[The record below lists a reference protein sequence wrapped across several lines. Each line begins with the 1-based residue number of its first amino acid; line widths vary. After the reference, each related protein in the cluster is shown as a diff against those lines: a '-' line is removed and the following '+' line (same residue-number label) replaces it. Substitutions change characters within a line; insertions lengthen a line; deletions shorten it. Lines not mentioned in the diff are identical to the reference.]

1 LDFES
6 LIEFLHI
13 LFFFSLCL
21 FLFVWKKKKMAGK
34 DRWGTQNMKRNGE
47 FGMSSSEIPN
57 PNASYLNLSHRHHH
71 HQLVNGSPI
80 SRVSRQPESCPSSS
94 FSNGFGSSEDG
105 WVFPIPFEE
114 VNQTP
119 GTHYSNINGRL
130 VDDMGLSETM
140 HRMHIGD
147 EQRDGTKMRG
157 FEVGTDGF
165 GFGDG
170 YFGGTIPWSGEH
182 EGFSNGAS
190 GFEGF
195 QSSHH
200 GTPASFNDD
209 VGMPL
214 LGLGGGYRGSDSMG
228 SYLDHNQP
236 NAFYSGPSCSKNH
249 MNFLLEKR
257 NERGSGCYYR
267 GVQLQNP
274 ATIRPYLNDTSICS
288 PWGEMDSNGV
298 RGPREPLNVDHSLC
312 NHLMLNERTRAIPN
326 SIVPQSI
333 MSRKGATDVEAFT
346 CEDGFIIHGHGLN
359 YGIDKKCDASRSH
372 KKNCWDE
379 IADQNQ
385 RRKSSEQDGCFIFG
399 RSCENGPSL
408 SSDSP
413 LFLPLTFTSLAE
425 VQGYIYLI
433 AKDQYGCRLLQKV
446 FDEGTSQDV
455 QIIFNEIV
463 SHVGELATDTFGN
476 YLVQKLLDV
485 CSEEQ
490 RMQIVLMMTNKPGQ
504 LIRISLNTHG

>member
-1 LDFES
+1 
-6 LIEFLHI
+6 
-13 LFFFSLCL
+13 
-21 FLFVWKKKKMAGK
+21 MAEK
-34 DRWGTQNMKRNGE
+34 DRRGTENMKRNGE
-47 FGMSSSEIPN
+47 FGMSSTEIPN

-71 HQLVNGSPI
+71 RQLVNGSPI
-80 SRVSRQPESCPSSS
+80 SRVSLQSESYPSSS

-105 WVFPIPFEE
+105 WIFPIPFEE
-114 VNQTP
+114 VQHQTP
-119 GTHYSNINGRL
+119 STHYSNINGRL
-130 VDDMGLSETM
+130 VDDMGLSETF

-157 FEVGTDGF
+157 FEVDPDGF

-170 YFGGTIPWSGEH
+170 FFGGTIPWSGEH
-182 EGFSNGAS
+182 EGFRNGAS

-200 GTPASFNDD
+200 GAPASFNDD
-209 VGMPL
+209 VGLTL
-214 LGLGGGYRGSDSMG
+214 LGLRGGYRGSDSMG
-228 SYLDHNQP
+228 SYLDHNHS
-236 NAFYSGPSCSKNH
+236 NALYSGPSCSENH
-249 MNFLLEKR
+249 TNFLMENR

-298 RGPREPLNVDHSLC
+298 RGLREPLSSPQLIHHPKMALNVDNSLC
-312 NHLMLNERTRAIPN
+312 SRLMINERARAIQN
-326 SIVPQSI
+326 SMVPQSV
-333 MSRKGATDVEAFT
+333 MSRKGATDVEAFS
-346 CEDGFIIHGHGLN
+346 CEDDFIMQGNSLN
-359 YGIDKKCDASRSH
+359 YAMDKKSNASRSH
-372 KKNCWDE
+372 KKNYRHE
-379 IADQNQ
+379 IAEQNQ
-385 RRKSSEQDGCFIFG
+385 RRKSSERDGCFSFG
-399 RSCENGPSL
+399 KICEKGPNL

-413 LFLPLTFTSLAE
+413 LFLPIAFTSLAE
-425 VQGYIYLI
+425 IQGYIYFI
-433 AKDQYGCRLLQKV
+433 AKDQYGCRLLQKM
-446 FDEGTSQDV
+446 FEEGTCQDV

-485 CSEEQ
+485 CNEEQ
-490 RMQIVLMMTNKPGQ
+490 RMQIALMLTNKPGQ